1 LIILSEQVQLKIS
14 VLRRFEPS
22 EVFKE
27 LPVTPVGDL
36 PACEYFEDGQ
46 EFIIEGNEM
55 PEGFCS
61 AAWKAINPSV
71 KTLLDGGDY
80 HWIEEK
86 GVLVTCCLD
95 GLRPVIFKLERARNL
110 VKFYEE
116 ELRTREQLAPYRFGG
131 GEQHLDQDA
140 DFGINPISS
149 PDKIGYKTTTK
160 APERKKKNGDS

>member
-1 LIILSEQVQLKIS
+1 MQLKIS

-36 PACEYFEDGQ
+36 PACEYYEDGQ
-46 EFIIEGNEM
+46 EFIIERNEM
-55 PEGFCS
+55 PEGFYS
-61 AAWKAINPSV
+61 AAWSAINPSI

-95 GLRPVIFKLERARNL
+95 GLRPVRARACALFSNSIPPDVTAVAADKRL
-110 VKFYEE
+110 I
-116 ELRTREQLAPYRFGG
+116 RATRR
-131 GEQHLDQDA
+131 HDA
-140 DFGINPISS
+140 RARATVNES
-149 PDKIGYKTTTK
+149 
-160 APERKKKNGDS
+160 